1 MSTCAA
7 AANNQSLIGE
17 LHSRPFSGLY
27 AGLLGLMG
35 LTGLV
40 LNSVVLVGV
49 VGNARLGTTVN
60 KLLVWICGVAIM
72 EASAGIIIKALILSK
87 FIRIRSSQLSFDV
100 ISYYIQSKK
109 SYCTILYVFDLYVCV
124 WWWGGGWGGL
134 QPQGPFSMVR
144 K

>member
-100 ISYYIQSKK
+100 ISYSIQSKK
-109 SYCTILYVFDLYVCV
+109 GYCTILHVFDLYDCV
-124 WWWGGGWGGL
+124 VVGGVRVWGTTLGTL
-134 QPQGPFSMVR
+134 
-144 K
+144 